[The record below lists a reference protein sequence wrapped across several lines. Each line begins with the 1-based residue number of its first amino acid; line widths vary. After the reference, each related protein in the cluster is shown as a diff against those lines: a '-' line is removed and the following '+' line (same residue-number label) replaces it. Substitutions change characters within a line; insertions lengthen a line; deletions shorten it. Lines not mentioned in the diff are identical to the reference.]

1 MQKRLLIYS
10 VAVFL
15 LASCIN
21 EQQQSGANIKVG
33 DRLPEF
39 QVQMSDGIIVSNLTL
54 QGTPALIVFFNTGCP
69 DCQRELPIVQ
79 QLYLQMSNN
88 EVQVVCISRAQTET
102 EVAAYWFENQFTM
115 PFSAQPD
122 RRVYELFAQTRIPR
136 LYAVNAEGI
145 IIAMWDD
152 RDMPSVEDIKAA
164 F

>member
-1 MQKRLLIYS
+1 MVKKLSIYS
-10 VAVFL
+10 VLVVL
-15 LASCIN
+15 MCSCIN
-21 EQQQSGANIKVG
+21 EQQQGANLTVG
-33 DRLPEF
+33 DSLPEF
-39 QVQMSDGIIVSNLTL
+39 QVQMSNGVIVSNLTL

>member
-1 MQKRLLIYS
+1 MVKKLSIYS
-10 VAVFL
+10 VLVVL
-15 LASCIN
+15 MCSCIN
-21 EQQQSGANIKVG
+21 EQQQGANLTVG
-33 DRLPEF
+33 DTLPAF
-39 QVQMSDGIIVSNLTL
+39 QVQMFNGVIVSNLTL

-88 EVQVVCISRAQTET
+88 EVQVVCISRAQTES
-102 EVAAYWFENQFTM
+102 EVVAYWLENNFTM

-122 RRVYELFAQTRIPR
+122 SRVYELFAQTRIPR
-136 LYAVNAEGI
+136 LYAVNADGI

-152 RDMPSVEDIKAA
+152 RDMPSVEDIKAV